1 MYIAAFIRLLQL
13 KLPKPNSCL
22 DIQQKTFIE
31 NCCYFSYYFFQQ
43 SVLTNCELSTTLHT
57 VDLTVKNLH
66 GILSVYQ
73 LSPAWLVSPQALS
86 AGIAVPG
93 HETRHLL
100 QAPLVLHA
108 FGDLEVAGCTF
119 HKEEHQSCKHQP
131 NNNALFE

>member
-1 MYIAAFIRLLQL
+1 MQAVAI
-13 KLPKPNSCL
+13 
-22 DIQQKTFIE
+22 
-31 NCCYFSYYFFQQ
+31 FSTIFFQQ
-43 SVLTNCELSTTLHT
+43 NVLTNCELSITFHT

-66 GILSVYQ
+66 RILSVDR

-108 FGDLEVAGCTF
+108 LGDLEVAGCTF

-131 NNNALFE
+131 NNNTSFE

>member
-1 MYIAAFIRLLQL
+1 MSRHSAKNVHCKLLL
-13 KLPKPNSCL
+13 FFLL
-22 DIQQKTFIE
+22 
-31 NCCYFSYYFFQQ
+31 FFQQ
-43 SVLTNCELSTTLHT
+43 SVLTNCELSITLHT
-57 VDLTVKNLH
+57 VDLTVRNLH
-66 GILSVYQ
+66 RILSVDR
-73 LSPAWLVSPQALS
+73 LSPAWLVSPRALS

-100 QAPLVLHA
+100 QAALVLHA

>member
-1 MYIAAFIRLLQL
+1 MFIA
-13 KLPKPNSCL
+13 SCR
-22 DIQQKTFIE
+22 
-31 NCCYFSYYFFQQ
+31 YFFYYIF
-43 SVLTNCELSTTLHT
+43 SAECSYKLRIINHIAYT

-66 GILSVYQ
+66 RILSVDR